1 MKDPDH
7 PEPSTSLSRF
17 VRKAQRAV
25 GLLGEVNVRITNDSE
40 MRRLNREFRKKDK
53 STDVLSFP
61 SFQNGKAHFAGDI
74 AISADIARAN
84 AKSLGHSLE
93 DELKILLLHGLLHLA
108 GHDHESDKGEMA
120 GLEEKL
126 RAQLGLPTGLIERTN
141 GGSPLLQR
149 GGAGLQSSVPGGN
162 NKKGFSPG
170 QSRRPALKRKTKRDA
185 TYRALK
191 RSPRMNAGASTR
203 KASASFASKP
213 PWAPCLR
220 GESARKLA

>member
-7 PEPSTSLSRF
+7 PEPSISLSRF

-25 GLLGEVNVRITNDSE
+25 GLLGEVNVRITNASE
-40 MRRLNREFRKKDK
+40 MRRLNRQFRKKDK
-53 STDVLSFP
+53 STDVISFP
-61 SFQNGKAHFAGDI
+61 AFQNGKVHLAGDI
-74 AISADIARAN
+74 AISADIAREN

-108 GHDHESDKGEMA
+108 GHDHESDNGEM
-120 GLEEKL
+120 GRLEQKL
-126 RAQLGLPTGLIERTN
+126 RVQLSLPTGLIERTN
-141 GGSPLLQR
+141 G
-149 GGAGLQSSVPGGN
+149 
-162 NKKGFSPG
+162 G
-170 QSRRPALKRKTKRDA
+170 QSRRPALKRKTKSDA

-220 GESARKLA
+220 GESAGRLA